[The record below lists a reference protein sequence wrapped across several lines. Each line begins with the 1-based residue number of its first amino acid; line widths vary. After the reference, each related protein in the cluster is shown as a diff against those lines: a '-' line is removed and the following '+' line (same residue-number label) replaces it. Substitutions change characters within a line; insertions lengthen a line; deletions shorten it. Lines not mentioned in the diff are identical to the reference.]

1 MRKPMI
7 ALPADTYTEATSI
20 INLRNAAFAPDPA
33 IKAITKSGGLPIV
46 LPTVAAEN
54 AASYVDLFDGLLLL
68 GGFDVD
74 PTFYGQE
81 PHFELGETFRKR
93 DLFEIALLKATIEAG
108 KPIMGICR
116 GLQLINSGLGG
127 TLYQDLSEDPT
138 ARLKHHQLAP
148 GNLPTHHVNVH
159 EGSQL
164 QKLVGNRIYINSRHH
179 QSIHE
184 VAPGLKVVARA
195 DDGVIEAVES
205 IDSNQILAVQWH
217 PENMFK
223 HTPESQVI
231 FKDLI
236 DRASQQI

>member
-1 MRKPMI
+1 MI

-116 GLQLINSGLGG
+116 GLQLINAGLGG

-148 GNLPTHHVNVH
+148 GKP
-159 EGSQL
+159 
-164 QKLVGNRIYINSRHH
+164 
-179 QSIHE
+179 
-184 VAPGLKVVARA
+184 P
-195 DDGVIEAVES
+195 
-205 IDSNQILAVQWH
+205 H
-217 PENMFK
+217 P
-223 HTPESQVI
+223 P
-231 FKDLI
+231 
-236 DRASQQI
+236 R

>member
-1 MRKPMI
+1 
-7 ALPADTYTEATSI
+7 
-20 INLRNAAFAPDPA
+20 
-33 IKAITKSGGLPIV
+33 
-46 LPTVAAEN
+46 
-54 AASYVDLFDGLLLL
+54 
-68 GGFDVD
+68 
-74 PTFYGQE
+74 
-81 PHFELGETFRKR
+81 
-93 DLFEIALLKATIEAG
+93 
-108 KPIMGICR
+108 MGICR
-116 GLQLINSGLGG
+116 GLQLINAGLGG